1 MKYFNGYIKDL
12 KGRTII
18 VTGYK
23 AKSKNQMVK
32 ELRDAGY
39 KVNPKNFVEIENEN
53 ENIK

>member
-18 VTGYK
+18 VTDYK
-23 AKSKNQMVK
+23 TKSKNQMIR
-32 ELRDAGY
+32 ELRKAGY
-39 KVNPKNFVEIENEN
+39 KVNPKNFMEVNNEN